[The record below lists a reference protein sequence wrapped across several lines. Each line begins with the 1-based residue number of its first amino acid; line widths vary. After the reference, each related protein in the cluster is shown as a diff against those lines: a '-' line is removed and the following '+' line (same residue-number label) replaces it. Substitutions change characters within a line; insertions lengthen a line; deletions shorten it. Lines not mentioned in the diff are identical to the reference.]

1 MIRRLF
7 CFRLPTNGKLSVPT
21 KLRPEKGIEFHRP
34 ARSPPLRPPA
44 GRPSTQC
51 RQSGA
56 IHVHPEPPA
65 IVSGAPAHGT
75 ARTRP
80 NVGSHESVA
89 PASSPNDPNEA
100 ALLSRPNFSDDPK
113 TRTDTGAFGCV
124 ANTFG
129 RVSESPPP
137 FLLRRQE
144 RDNKGTTSER
154 EETGKTKENTATTDG
169 NGETRERKTFPKT
182 DSALP
187 QRAATGL

>member
-56 IHVHPEPPA
+56 IHALPEPPA
-65 IVSGAPAHGT
+65 IVSGAPVHGT

-80 NVGSHESVA
+80 NVGHYESVA
-89 PASSPNDPNEA
+89 PPHPP
-100 ALLSRPNFSDDPK
+100 RTIR
-113 TRTDTGAFGCV
+113 TRQYFTPART
-124 ANTFG
+124 
-129 RVSESPPP
+129 
-137 FLLRRQE
+137 LRRSKNTD
-144 RDNKGTTSER
+144 RHRRVRMRCKCLRPDFLSASPFSFADRNGTTTKRRKER
-154 EETGKTKENTATTDG
+154 QAKEKR
-169 NGETRERKTFPKT
+169 RERQKKIRP
-182 DSALP
+182 
-187 QRAATGL
+187 